1 MIYLVEIVLAKTLP
15 ASASF
20 ALTPTHPAAST
31 LHPSP
36 SPSLTSTPSLSSQGT
51 PVTALPGSPQHLAA
65 VLNSL
70 TQGKQGTPIPSSPG
84 LVLSGVQSPSG
95 VRSTPGTPLITV
107 PSPRAV
113 TQLVSNALRGGK
125 PSSVTARPLTFTSS
139 PISSAKAQLHS
150 HCPTQGTLSPLV
162 KAAVSPASV
171 TPIAPAP
178 TGSNSSVYSTPIQ
191 QSLPQLSKSP
201 GPKIV
206 TVSKLPST
214 SEQLNSLLQQ
224 LQQNIQ
230 QNSLLKQLPLVS
242 SAKTDQLP
250 GETGSGLTVQASQD
264 GLTSQTGQTGIGFTG
279 QAGLGL
285 ASQTAQEALL
295 ASLLPNGLGARD

>member
-1 MIYLVEIVLAKTLP
+1 M
-15 ASASF
+15 
-20 ALTPTHPAAST
+20 
-31 LHPSP
+31 
-36 SPSLTSTPSLSSQGT
+36 
-51 PVTALPGSPQHLAA
+51 QH
-65 VLNSL
+65 
-70 TQGKQGTPIPSSPG
+70 
-84 LVLSGVQSPSG
+84 
-95 VRSTPGTPLITV
+95 
-107 PSPRAV
+107 
-113 TQLVSNALRGGK
+113 
-125 PSSVTARPLTFTSS
+125 
-139 PISSAKAQLHS
+139 
-150 HCPTQGTLSPLV
+150 
-162 KAAVSPASV
+162 
-171 TPIAPAP
+171 
-178 TGSNSSVYSTPIQ
+178 
-191 QSLPQLSKSP
+191 SLPQLSKSP

-250 GETGSGLTVQASQD
+250 GETGSGLTVQASRD